1 MSLVLDTWKE
11 YKEYREANPGPRT
24 LKSFHTWVRFGGKD
38 RPGFVWK
45 EKMDVKRS
53 KAKKYIQKKEKN
65 KDDKNDKKIKSMF
78 GIGLDGS
85 RKNRQ
90 FAIIWMALSNVT
102 LPTAM

>member
-53 KAKKYIQKKEKN
+53 KAKKYIQKN
-65 KDDKNDKKIKSMF
+65 YKITMIKMTIRIKLLF
-78 GIGLDGS
+78 GIG
-85 RKNRQ
+85 
-90 FAIIWMALSNVT
+90 
-102 LPTAM
+102 